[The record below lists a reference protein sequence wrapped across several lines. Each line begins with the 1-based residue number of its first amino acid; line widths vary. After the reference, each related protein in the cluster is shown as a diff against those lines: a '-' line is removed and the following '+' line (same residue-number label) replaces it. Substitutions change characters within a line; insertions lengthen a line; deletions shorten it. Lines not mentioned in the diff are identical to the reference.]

1 MASNL
6 SGLVTRASAY
16 VAAMPPAISGNHG
29 QDATFAVA
37 VALMHG
43 FALPRAQAWPVLLE
57 FNARCEPPW
66 SKKDLEHKLDDAAK
80 VMRHSKPRGYLLGE
94 RGPVAPE
101 EAEPSV
107 TVFDV
112 DITEPLPGPP
122 AVKRAEPATPLAPTQ
137 PAAKAEPPPPPAAA
151 TETEELTEARRIAG
165 ELVKLHKARAISGP
179 DDPEARF
186 YACLIRDFKAEFGGR
201 LGPAGL

>member
-6 SGLVTRASAY
+6 NSLVSMASAY
-16 VAAMPPAISGNHG
+16 VAGMPPAISGNHG

-43 FALPRAQAWPVLLE
+43 FALPRAQAWPVMLE
-57 FNARCEPPW
+57 FNARCDPPW

-80 VMRHSKPRGYLLGE
+80 VSRHSKPRGYLLGE
-94 RGPVAPE
+94 RGPVAPPE

-112 DITEPLPGPP
+112 DPDEPLPGS
-122 AVKRAEPATPLAPTQ
+122 VKRAAPPAPPQ

-151 TETEELTEARRIAG
+151 TEPEELTEARRIAG
-165 ELVKLHKARAISGP
+165 ELVKLYKAGAFSGP

-186 YACLIRDFKAEFGGR
+186 YACLLRDFKAEFGDSHGR
-201 LGPAGL
+201 YS